1 MSQKNDMLTICIS
14 PPFLCEMSNET
25 DINVYVDWLEKSI
38 ANEYF
43 NYYEYSD
50 FNNIQPIGSGNFG
63 KVSRANWKDTDTIFA
78 LKSFDNYK
86 LTLKEVV
93 NEV

>member
-1 MSQKNDMLTICIS
+1 ML
-14 PPFLCEMSNET
+14 NEA
-25 DINVYVDWLEKSI
+25 DIKESIAYIDWLENSI

-50 FNNIQPIGSGNFG
+50 FKNTQPIGSGNFG